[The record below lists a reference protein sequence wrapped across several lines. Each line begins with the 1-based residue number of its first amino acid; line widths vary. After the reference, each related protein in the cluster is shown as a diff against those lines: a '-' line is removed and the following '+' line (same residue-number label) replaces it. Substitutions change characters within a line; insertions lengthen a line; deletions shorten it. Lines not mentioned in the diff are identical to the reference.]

1 MYMREA
7 IKRSAEIQKQ
17 SEQTLK
23 AKGTQCETNS
33 PLRQEIK
40 SLKAKI

>member
-7 IKRSAEIQKQ
+7 NKRSAEIQKQ

-23 AKGTQCETNS
+23 AKDTQYETNS
-33 PLRQEIK
+33 LIQEIK
-40 SLKAKI
+40 SLEAKI